1 MYPLGIYLH
10 IPFCLSKCP
19 YCDFYSLPY
28 DEDLVNQYVSQL
40 TRAIADAPAAGQPV
54 DSIYFGGGTPVL
66 LGERLLS
73 VLQAVYQ
80 HFDVSSDCE
89 ITLEANPAAMT
100 FETLRKLHQGGF
112 NRISMGVQSASDS
125 ELQCLGRRHNFA
137 QAVESVQLA
146 QSAGFE
152 NISVDLLLG
161 TPQQTSASVDHFIQ
175 TFASLG
181 VQHISGYL
189 LKIEPGTAFAR
200 HTPEGLPDPD
210 EAADFY
216 LYAVEQLAAA
226 GYRQYEISNFAKPC
240 YEGRHNLLYWDCQDY
255 LGLGPAAPS
264 CLNRKR
270 FYWPGDTRAFI
281 EGTAR
286 PVEDGGC
293 DGEDY
298 IMLRLRLTQGLD
310 EEELARRFG
319 VRLNERQ
326 RAFWR
331 RCQQA
336 GYAQPGEGP
345 LRLTPAGLIIQNSIL
360 TELLA

>member
-1 MYPLGIYLH
+1 MSLGLYLH
-10 IPFCLSKCP
+10 IPYCLARCR
-19 YCDFYSLPY
+19 YCDFYSRGGQKEVP
-28 DEDLVNQYVSQL
+28 DAYV
-40 TRAIADAPAAGQPV
+40 AALLREMERICNCDCTALRP
-54 DSIYFGGGTPVL
+54 DTLYFGGGTPSL
-66 LGERLLS
+66 LRPDQAAALIRAAAPVPEGE
-73 VLQAVYQ
+73 V
-80 HFDVSSDCE
+80 
-89 ITLEANPAAMT
+89 TLEANP
-100 FETLRKLHQGGF
+100 ETVDPAKLEGF
-112 NRISMGVQSASDS
+112 RQAGVNR
-125 ELQCLGRRHNFA
+125 L
-137 QAVESVQLA
+137 
-146 QSAGFE
+146 
-152 NISVDLLLG
+152 
-161 TPQQTSASVDHFIQ
+161 
-175 TFASLG
+175 SLG
-181 VQHISGYL
+181 VQTADDESLARLGRPHTAAQSRQALAWARQAGFANISGDIMLALPRYTREEFDRTLDLLAEGGCTHISAYL

-210 EAADFY
+210 EAADFC
-216 LYAVEQLAAA
+216 LYGLEQLSAAC
-226 GYRQYEISNFAKPC
+226 YRQYEISNFARPG

-255 LGLGPAAPS
+255 LGLGPAAHS